1 MKKTNY
7 LRIETDMVTYDDNR
21 TAQFILKTN
30 RKGFSDYL
38 TLELEGVEKLLKE
51 LTEVLEAIKKT

>member
-1 MKKTNY
+1 
-7 LRIETDMVTYDDNR
+7 MVTYDDNR